1 MINFRTQRLACL
13 LFVFILVSCAQVSAQ
28 IISNNLSS
36 SATGFVYTHWTLKNS
51 SNEKISLNQF
61 WVPLSGYVAIQE
73 NIEVRYYLAGSSN
86 NLELGKGKGETY
98 LGGVGDARIELSRTF
113 ARDRVI
119 VSGGINLPLGKT
131 ELGINE
137 ERAIIEMLSQ
147 NFLEFPM
154 RSFGQGLGLRLTVG
168 AANNIS
174 ENTVLGVGVGFE
186 YIGPYNPYFGIGEYD
201 PGDVFSADFG
211 ITNRSKTT
219 AYSFAMNYS
228 LFMDDNL
235 DKNKVFKQGQ
245 QLGMRARGVY
255 DDDRYRVSG
264 GAGYLFRGRNTRY
277 DLQAS
282 SIVDRLKL
290 YGNELVFSFEFGR
303 YLPGGWRFSPL
314 FSLLLIAGNEENLG
328 ESRVFTSGGSI
339 NKIFSKRYRA
349 SFWFKF
355 MTGDADGKTIE
366 LSGYQLSTSLS
377 AAI

>member
-1 MINFRTQRLACL
+1 MINSRIKRLAGL
-13 LFVFILVSCAQVSAQ
+13 LIVFVLINCAQISAQ

-36 SATGFVYTHWTLKNS
+36 TATGFVYTHWTLKYP

-86 NLELGKGKGETY
+86 NLELGKTQGERY

-113 ARDRVI
+113 AKDRVM
-119 VSGGINLPLGKT
+119 VSGGVNLPFGKT
-131 ELGINE
+131 ELGINDD
-137 ERAIIEMLSQ
+137 RAIIDMLSQ

-174 ENTVLGVGVGFE
+174 ENTVLGVGAGFE

-201 PGDVFSADFG
+201 PGDVFSADLG
-211 ITNRSKTT
+211 ISNRSKTT
-219 AYSFAMNYS
+219 AYSFSMNYS
-228 LFMDDNL
+228 LFMDDKL
-235 DKNKVFKQGQ
+235 DKSKVFKQGQ
-245 QLGMRARGVY
+245 QFGMRARGVY
-255 DDDRYRVSG
+255 DDDRYRVAA

-355 MTGDADGKTIE
+355 MNGDADGKTIE